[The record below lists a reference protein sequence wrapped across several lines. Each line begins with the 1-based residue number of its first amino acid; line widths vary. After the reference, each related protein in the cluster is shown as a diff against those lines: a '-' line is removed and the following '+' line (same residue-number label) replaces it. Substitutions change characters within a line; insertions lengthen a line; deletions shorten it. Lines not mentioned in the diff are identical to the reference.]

1 MKIEKYKKLKN
12 GKYELVIEHGEKIEL
27 YEDTILE
34 FNLLLTKNIKDNL
47 TEILEFDKGWDTYYS
62 ALKYLKVKPRSK
74 KEILDYLL
82 AGEYKKDDIE
92 NALKKLEQQGYI
104 NDLLYAK
111 SVLNHKLITTS
122 NGPLKIKNDLLK
134 KGVDINIVQQVLEE
148 YNTDIQLEKIRK
160 IVNRMIK
167 SNRNKSIKML
177 QRKIITDLIAQG
189 FSKKEITMVIDESTF
204 LEDEEIEKREYEK
217 LYKKLSRKYSGEEL
231 KVKIRQKMI
240 QKGFRTESNT
250 L

>member
-12 GKYELVIEHGEKIEL
+12 GKYELIMEYGEKIEL
-27 YEDTILE
+27 YEDTILK

-47 TEILEFDKGWDTYYS
+47 TEILEFDRGWETYYR

-82 AGEYKKDDIE
+82 TCEYKKNDIE
-92 NALKKLEQQGYI
+92 NALKKLEQQGYL
-104 NDLLYAK
+104 NDLSYAK
-111 SVLNHKLITTS
+111 STLNHKLLTTS
-122 NGPLKIKNDLLK
+122 NGPFKIKNELLK
-134 KGVDINIVQQVLEE
+134 KGVDVGIVQQVLEE
-148 YNTDIQLEKIRK
+148 YSTDIQLEKIRK

-177 QRKIITDLIAQG
+177 QRKIITDLISQG
-189 FSKKEITMVIDESTF
+189 FSKKEIQIVIDESTF
-204 LEDEEIEKREYEK
+204 LDDKEIEKREYEK

-231 KVKIRQKMI
+231 KVKMHQKMI
-240 QKGFRTESNT
+240 QKGFHTESSV
-250 L
+250 

>member
-12 GKYELVIEHGEKIEL
+12 GKYELIMEYDQTIEL
-27 YEDTILE
+27 YEDTILK
-34 FNLLLTKNIKDNL
+34 FNLLLTKNIKKNL
-47 TEILEFDKGWDTYYS
+47 TEILKFDKRLDTYYS

-74 KEILDYLL
+74 KEVTDYLL
-82 AGEYKKDDIE
+82 AKEYRKNDIE
-92 NALKKLEQQGYI
+92 NALKKLEQQGYL

-111 SVLNHKLITTS
+111 SILNHKLITTS

-134 KGVDINIVQQVLEE
+134 KGIDVNIVQQILEE
-148 YNTDIQLEKIRK
+148 YNEDTQLEKIRK

-167 SNRNKSIKML
+167 SNRNKSIQML
-177 QRKIITDLIAQG
+177 QRKIITDLISQG
-189 FSKKEITMVIDESTF
+189 FSKKEINTVMDESTF
-204 LEDEEIEKREYEK
+204 LEDKEIENREYEK

-231 KVKIRQKMI
+231 KIKIRQKML
-240 QKGFRTESNT
+240 QKGFRTESDT